1 MNLDTKHT
9 TPYSEHILTFL
20 MSRFHCGVLAV
31 LSLSL
36 TSLFIAL
43 YWTLKFFDPDV
54 VFNVLSLNQII
65 SRIFLS
71 NIAHKPKHRCWWL
84 EDGQMVRA
92 LASTKRWSFFL
103 GGHEFNNSSTIVNTP
118 LVPYQRTFL
127 MILALKNCCI
137 PLAFSL

>member
-9 TPYSEHILTFL
+9 TPYNEHILTFV

-54 VFNVLSLNQII
+54 VFNVLSFNQII

-71 NIAHKPKHRCWWL
+71 NIAHKRKHRCWWL

-92 LASTKRWSFFL
+92 LASTKRVFSRWTRVQQFVHDCKYPA
-103 GGHEFNNSSTIVNTP
+103 GP
-118 LVPYQRTFL
+118 LPSDIQY
-127 MILALKNCCI
+127 
-137 PLAFSL
+137 